1 MGCKNK
7 NSSGNKVVL
16 VGTGMVGM
24 SYAYSLLNQG
34 ACEKLVLIDINKEKA
49 EGEAMDLNHGLAF
62 APRRMEIT
70 AGEYKDCKDAD
81 IVCITAGAPQL
92 PGETRLDLLEKNTKI
107 LDSIIK
113 PIMESGF
120 NGIML
125 IASNPVDIM
134 THIAYKL
141 SGLPKEKVIGS
152 GTTLDTARLR
162 YILGEKVEIDPRNVH
177 AYVMGEHGDSQF
189 VAWSHASLGVHPV
202 YDVIKKG
209 TTNLTK
215 DDLEKIHNEVKNAAY
230 EIINRK
236 KATYYGIGVAL
247 TRVTKAILNNEN
259 SILTVSAYL
268 EGQYGHEGV
277 YIAVPSIVNRNGL
290 KKVIDLTLDSE
301 EQQKFDASV
310 NVLKENIKS
319 IFDK

>member
-1 MGCKNK
+1 MKCEKK
-7 NSSGNKVVL
+7 VTCGNKVVL

-34 ACEKLVLIDINKEKA
+34 TCERLVLIDINTEKA

-62 APRRMEIT
+62 APRRMEIIS
-70 AGEYKDCKDAD
+70 GGYEDCSDAD

-92 PGETRLDLLEKNTKI
+92 PGESRLDLLEKNTKI

-113 PIMESGF
+113 PIIASGF
-120 NGIML
+120 DGIML
-125 IASNPVDIM
+125 MATNPVDIM
-134 THIAYKL
+134 TYIAYKL
-141 SGLPKEKVIGS
+141 SGLPKERVIGS

-162 YILGEKVEIDPRNVH
+162 YILGEKNEIDPRNVH

-202 YDVIKKG
+202 YDVIKKAA
-209 TTNLTK
+209 TDLTLE
-215 DDLEKIHNEVKNAAY
+215 DLDKIHNEVKNAAY

-247 TRVTKAILNNEN
+247 TRITKAILNNEN
-259 SILTVSAYL
+259 SILTVSSYL

-277 YIAVPSIVNRNGL
+277 YIAVPSIVNRNGVRE
-290 KKVIDLTLDSE
+290 VIDLTLDKDE
-301 EQQKFDASV
+301 KLKFDASV
-310 NVLKENIKS
+310 KVLKENINS
-319 IFDK
+319 IFNK

>member
-1 MGCKNK
+1 MKCEKK
-7 NSSGNKVVL
+7 VTCGNKVVL

-34 ACEKLVLIDINKEKA
+34 TCERLVLIDINTEKA

-62 APRRMEIT
+62 APRRMEIIS
-70 AGEYKDCKDAD
+70 GGYEDCSDAD

-92 PGETRLDLLEKNTKI
+92 PGESRLDSLEKNTKI

-113 PIMESGF
+113 PIIASGF
-120 NGIML
+120 DGIML
-125 IASNPVDIM
+125 MATNPVDIM
-134 THIAYKL
+134 TYIAYKL
-141 SGLPKEKVIGS
+141 SGLPKERVIGS

-162 YILGEKVEIDPRNVH
+162 DILGDKNEIDPRNVH

-202 YDVIKKG
+202 YDVIKKAA
-209 TTNLTK
+209 TDLTLE
-215 DDLEKIHNEVKNAAY
+215 DLDKIHNEVKNAAY

-247 TRVTKAILNNEN
+247 TRITKAILNNEN
-259 SILTVSAYL
+259 SILTVSSYL

-277 YIAVPSIVNRNGL
+277 YIAVPSIVNRNGVRE
-290 KKVIDLTLDSE
+290 VIDLTLDKDE
-301 EQQKFDASV
+301 KLKFDASV
-310 NVLKENIKS
+310 KVLKENINS
-319 IFDK
+319 IFNK

>member
-1 MGCKNK
+1 MKCEKK
-7 NSSGNKVVL
+7 VTCGNKVVL

-34 ACEKLVLIDINKEKA
+34 TCERLVLIDINTEKA

-62 APRRMEIT
+62 APRRMEIIS
-70 AGEYKDCKDAD
+70 GGYEDCSDAD

-92 PGETRLDLLEKNTKI
+92 PGESRLDLLEKNTKI

-113 PIMESGF
+113 PIIASGF
-120 NGIML
+120 DGIML
-125 IASNPVDIM
+125 MATNPVDIM
-134 THIAYKL
+134 TYIAYKL
-141 SGLPKEKVIGS
+141 SGLPKERVIGS

-162 YILGEKVEIDPRNVH
+162 DILGDKNEIDPRNVH

-202 YDVIKKG
+202 YDVIKKAA
-209 TTNLTK
+209 TDLTLE
-215 DDLEKIHNEVKNAAY
+215 DLDKIHNEVKNAAY

-247 TRVTKAILNNEN
+247 TRITKAILNNEN
-259 SILTVSAYL
+259 SILTVSSYL

-277 YIAVPSIVNRNGL
+277 YIAVPSIVNRNGVRE
-290 KKVIDLTLDSE
+290 VIDLTLDKDE
-301 EQQKFDASV
+301 KLKFDASV
-310 NVLKENIKS
+310 KVLKENINS
-319 IFDK
+319 IFNK